1 MDEPTRL
8 EELRARLSQR
18 GAEIPPVRRSVL
30 SPGQAEAA
38 PQWPPAVSER
48 ASWFSPKKVLL
59 FSALFFIAMLTI
71 AGVVLYSGNST
82 VSTGNIDIT
91 ITGPLEVRAGE
102 AVPVEISVSNH
113 NAQTLQVAE
122 LIIEYPPGTS
132 LATGAGTSTA
142 VVAERQRLSLG
153 EVAGG
158 ATVKRSIQP
167 IFFGEKDSTVTLNA
181 SLEYRLADSN
191 AIFSKDASYQ
201 TAIAAAPVMVKA
213 SLPSEANSGQAVTLK
228 VEVSANTPT
237 ALSGQTLLVDYPPG
251 FRFVSATPVPQG
263 DENHWAVANVA
274 AGQTF
279 NVAINGVIEGQ
290 NDELKNFKISV
301 GQIDTKNPDQLAVVY
316 GATAAELVVQKPQL
330 QLAAVINNAT
340 ESEVVVDSRARTV
353 VAINWG
359 NNLNEEV
366 VDGQLSATFTGAVL
380 DEASVRPSGGFYQ
393 STSNAAVWNKT
404 TEPDLAQIAPGATQT
419 SNLEFASVAF
429 GSAASQI
436 KNPTI
441 ELTLKFRAKRVSD
454 GEWLESVVHKTIKL
468 NSSVQ
473 FAAKAVYYDTVAAN
487 AGPLPPKVGS
497 ETTYTLTWSL
507 LNSANDLE
515 QVEVRA
521 PLPPYMR
528 WSSIVVPIG
537 EPLEYVPSE
546 SGGGTLIWHVGYV
559 RAGVGL
565 STGPR
570 EVSFKLGI
578 TPSVSQVGDAPALL
592 GPITVSARDT
602 FTKTMITINPRQSI
616 TTDLTADP
624 RFHYGQGQVVN

>member
-1 MDEPTRL
+1 
-8 EELRARLSQR
+8 
-18 GAEIPPVRRSVL
+18 
-30 SPGQAEAA
+30 
-38 PQWPPAVSER
+38 
-48 ASWFSPKKVLL
+48 
-59 FSALFFIAMLTI
+59 
-71 AGVVLYSGNST
+71 
-82 VSTGNIDIT
+82 
-91 ITGPLEVRAGE
+91 
-102 AVPVEISVSNH
+102 
-113 NAQTLQVAE
+113 
-122 LIIEYPPGTS
+122 
-132 LATGAGTSTA
+132 
-142 VVAERQRLSLG
+142 
-153 EVAGG
+153 
-158 ATVKRSIQP
+158 
-167 IFFGEKDSTVTLNA
+167 
-181 SLEYRLADSN
+181 
-191 AIFSKDASYQ
+191 
-201 TAIAAAPVMVKA
+201 
-213 SLPSEANSGQAVTLK
+213 
-228 VEVSANTPT
+228 
-237 ALSGQTLLVDYPPG
+237 
-251 FRFVSATPVPQG
+251 
-263 DENHWAVANVA
+263 
-274 AGQTF
+274 
-279 NVAINGVIEGQ
+279 
-290 NDELKNFKISV
+290 
-301 GQIDTKNPDQLAVVY
+301 
-316 GATAAELVVQKPQL
+316 
-330 QLAAVINNAT
+330 
-340 ESEVVVDSRARTV
+340 
-353 VAINWG
+353 
-359 NNLNEEV
+359 
-366 VDGQLSATFTGAVL
+366 
-380 DEASVRPSGGFYQ
+380 
-393 STSNAAVWNKT
+393 VWNKT